1 MHLRQMQISQ
11 KARPYLTLMRLP
23 YILALSLL
31 CILFIVT
38 FQKGVYDPAL
48 TVLAIITV
56 TFTSAGSAA
65 INDYCDRDSDV
76 HTHPERPIS
85 KNQISPARAAQFSAL
100 TFLAALGTSFLINPV
115 AFSIVALNIMLFIIY
130 ARVIKRLSGFVSN
143 LLMGYL
149 GATIALFSGAAVYQ
163 TINVASLSF
172 VGLIAG
178 GAIGLNVLKD
188 IMTLEGDLKVGYP
201 TLAAKRGIR
210 FAAIVGALFLLISII
225 TSPLPFFVG
234 VVSVAYLFPITVWGG
249 VAIVVSLTLLTA
261 SDTENMMKRLRL
273 FTAYWPYVVGI
284 AGVAYILPFVI
295 WGAP

>member
-11 KARPYLTLMRLP
+11 TVRAYLTLMRLP
-23 YILALSLL
+23 YILVLSLL

-38 FQKGVYDPAL
+38 FQKGLYDPAL
-48 TVLAIITV
+48 IGLAVICV

-76 HTHPERPIS
+76 LTHPERPIS
-85 KNQISPARAAQFSAL
+85 ANQISPTRAAQFSGL
-100 TFLAALGTSFLINPV
+100 TFLVALGASLMINPV
-115 AFSIVALNIMLFIIY
+115 AFGIVGLNVVLFILY

-143 LLMGYL
+143 LVMGYL
-149 GATIALFSGAAVYQ
+149 GATIVLFSGAAVFQ
-163 TINVASLSF
+163 TINAASLSF

-188 IMTLEGDLKVGYP
+188 ILTLEGDLKAGYP

-210 FAAIVGALFLLISII
+210 VAAIFGALFLLLSTI

-249 VAIVVSLTLLTA
+249 AAVVVSLTLLKA
-261 SDTENMMKRLRL
+261 SNTESVVKRLKI
-273 FTAYWPYVVGI
+273 FTTYWPCVVGI
-284 AGVAYILPFVI
+284 ASVAYILPFAI